1 MRRNIDLF
9 LARSSAIAAENT
21 EGLQIELNDGEK
33 ITSLAFE
40 YILNANVTFKI
51 QLRYNDG
58 INWLNWND
66 VSQSDANVT
75 VLIVGV
81 FATTPQAFVTY
92 NITHQG
98 WALENMTRIQ
108 IRIVIDSYV
117 AQTFN
122 IINAT
127 GVVSDN

>member
-21 EGLQIELNDGEK
+21 SGLEIELNDGEK

-40 YILNANVTFKI
+40 YILNADVTFKI

-66 VSQSDANVT
+66 VSQSNSAVT
-75 VLIVGV
+75 VSIVGD
-81 FATTPQAFVTY
+81 FSETPQAFVTY
-92 NITHQG
+92 NINHQG
-98 WALENMTRIQ
+98 WALENMTRLQ
-108 IRIVIDSYV
+108 IRIVIDTYV
-117 AQTFN
+117 AQTLN

-127 GVVSDN
+127 GVVSDK

>member
-9 LARSSAIAAENT
+9 LARAASIAAENT

-33 ITSLAFE
+33 ITSISYE

-51 QLRYNDG
+51 QMRYNDG

-66 VSQSDANVT
+66 LSQSDAHVT
-75 VLIVGV
+75 VSIVGV
-81 FATTPQAFVTY
+81 FATTPQIFVTY
-92 NITHQG
+92 NILHQN

-108 IRIVIDSYV
+108 IKVVIDSYV